1 MTAPDLERSYRALLD
16 VPALGRVLVGMQ
28 VVRIAESAV
37 GIALTLFALTEYGSP
52 QLAGLVTLASIAP
65 GLLVSPIAGALL
77 DRHGR
82 VRLVILD
89 LLVAAVT
96 IGLIGILA
104 LLDALPAWLLVVIAA
119 ISSLTAPL
127 GTTGLRTLFPLMT
140 PRHLWER
147 LNAIDANGYV
157 VATIVGPPLAAVA
170 FGFLGG
176 PGAIIVIGLA
186 FAAVAIIFRPVPEPA
201 SEAVTSG
208 RLLRDAF
215 DGVRYTWANPTLRGI
230 GLSITVSNLAG
241 GMVSIVVPLLI
252 LDRLGLSEAFVGLV
266 FAVQGI
272 VGVIVGLA
280 AGRLDTR
287 GREKRLFLWPM
298 LAWAPAT
305 ALLLVGGGLWPI
317 VAAMA
322 VMGLLAGPMDV
333 AMFTLRQRRTDP
345 AWIGRAFA
353 VSMSFNFAGYPI
365 GAALG
370 GWIAASSIEWAIV
383 LGVVACVVGAGLG
396 WRFVPPDER

>member
-1 MTAPDLERSYRALLD
+1 MTPPHLERSYRALLR
-16 VPALGRVLVGMQ
+16 VPALARVLVGMQ
-28 VVRIAESAV
+28 VVRIAEAAV
-37 GIALTLFALTEYGSP
+37 GVALTLFALTEYGSP
-52 QLAGLVTLASIAP
+52 QLAGLVTFASIVP

-89 LLVAAVT
+89 MIVAALT
-96 IGLIGILA
+96 IGLIGVLA
-104 LLDALPAWLLVVIAA
+104 LLDALPAWLLVLIAA

-140 PRHLWER
+140 PEHLWER
-147 LNAIDANGYV
+147 LNAVDANGYV
-157 VATIVGPPLAAVA
+157 VATIIGPPLAAVA

-176 PGAIIVIGLA
+176 PAAIIVIGLA
-186 FAAVAIIFRPVPEPA
+186 FGAVALIFAPVREPA

-208 RLLRDAF
+208 HVLRDAL
-215 DGVRYTWANPTLRGI
+215 DGVRYTWSNPTLRGI
-230 GLSITVSNLAG
+230 GLSITVSNIAG
-241 GMVSIVVPLLI
+241 GIASIVVPLLI
-252 LDRLGLSEAFVGLV
+252 LDRLGLGEAVVGLV
-266 FAVQGI
+266 FAVQGL
-272 VGVIVGLA
+272 VGVVVGLA

-287 GREKRLFLWPM
+287 GREKRMFLWPM

-305 ALLLVGGGLWPI
+305 ALLLIDGGLWPI

-322 VMGLLAGPMDV
+322 LYGLLSGPMDV

-353 VSMSFNFAGYPI
+353 VSMSINFAGYPV

-370 GWIAASSIEWAIV
+370 GLVAASSIEAAVV
-383 LGVVACVVGAGLG
+383 LGVVACIVGAGLG